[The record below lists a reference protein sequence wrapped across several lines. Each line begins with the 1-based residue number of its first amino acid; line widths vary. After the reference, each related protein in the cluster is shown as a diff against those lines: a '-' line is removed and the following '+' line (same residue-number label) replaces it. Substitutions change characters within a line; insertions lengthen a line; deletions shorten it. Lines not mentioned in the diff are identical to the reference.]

1 MACSPISHRA
11 SRSSCETVHE
21 RRLPAP
27 SHLRATPALL
37 SPNRR
42 VLFDI
47 SRVPARTACIITTL
61 LGTLVVGACATLV
74 DEGHARECRS
84 VAAALEPEGSKIT
97 ILRSAP
103 GEVSNSIRV
112 DYRAEGEARSQ
123 LRHVLCRFGGT
134 EAETSRDTL
143 IGVDTAQGPIGEAQL
158 LFLRRFYLEAPGEPP
173 PDPGASGAGSLVT
186 LPAPFA
192 LALQQLVAALP
203 SAAIYGLLASS
214 YALIHGLVGRVVFG
228 FGDLAALGGYATLTG
243 LALGAV
249 SSSPLA
255 LAVGFLLALLV
266 SASYGVAAGR
276 FAVLPAL
283 RAKGQAVVIATV
295 GLMIALA
302 EYSRLTIPRSL
313 VWAPPLLASPIA
325 LVRAPN
331 FIVTVTPMQMLSA
344 LIGLIGAL
352 CLLGYQRWSA
362 FGRQWRAVSQDE
374 IAASMLGVDRDR
386 VFTQSFA
393 IAAGLAGLSG
403 YVLTVHFGQT
413 GYAYGFTL
421 GLKALVGAVLG
432 GIGSIGAAF
441 AGGVILAFGE
451 AGWSA
456 LFSVDS
462 RDLAVYSL
470 LAILFIFRPYGIFG
484 RRPDSPSLS

>member
-1 MACSPISHRA
+1 VFS
-11 SRSSCETVHE
+11 
-21 RRLPAP
+21 
-27 SHLRATPALL
+27 
-37 SPNRR
+37 
-42 VLFDI
+42 
-47 SRVPARTACIITTL
+47 TL
-61 LGTLVVGACATLV
+61 MPGACATLV

-84 VAAALEPEGSKIT
+84 VVAAIEAPDAKIT
-97 ILRSAP
+97 VLHSAA
-103 GEVSNSIRV
+103 GEPTNSIRV
-112 DYRAEGEARSQ
+112 DYKIDGVGHSE
-123 LRHVLCRFGGT
+123 LRHVLCRFGGA
-134 EAETSRDTL
+134 EAQAGRDAL
-143 IGVDTAQGPIGEAQL
+143 IGVDTAQGPLGEAQL
-158 LFLRRFYLEAPGEPP
+158 LFLRRFYLETPGEPP
-173 PDPGASGAGSLVT
+173 PDPGASARASLVV
-186 LPAPFA
+186 LPSSLA
-192 LALQQLVAALP
+192 LALQQLIAALP

-249 SSSPLA
+249 AGSPFALGLGFVLA
-255 LAVGFLLALLV
+255 LGV
-266 SASYGVAAGR
+266 SASYGAAAGR

-313 VWAPPLLASPIA
+313 IWAPPLLASPIA
-325 LVRAPN
+325 LVRAQN
-331 FIVTVTPMQMLSA
+331 FVVTVTPMQMISA
-344 LIGLIGAL
+344 AIGLIGAL
-352 CLLGYQRWSA
+352 CLLAYQRWSV
-362 FGRQWRAVSQDE
+362 FGREWRAVSQDE
-374 IAASMLGVDRDR
+374 IAAAMLGIDRDR

-393 IAAGLAGLSG
+393 IAAALAGLSG

-441 AGGVILAFGE
+441 AGGVILAFSE
-451 AGWSA
+451 AAWSA

>member
-1 MACSPISHRA
+1 
-11 SRSSCETVHE
+11 
-21 RRLPAP
+21 
-27 SHLRATPALL
+27 
-37 SPNRR
+37 
-42 VLFDI
+42 
-47 SRVPARTACIITTL
+47 
-61 LGTLVVGACATLV
+61 
-74 DEGHARECRS
+74 
-84 VAAALEPEGSKIT
+84 
-97 ILRSAP
+97 
-103 GEVSNSIRV
+103 
-112 DYRAEGEARSQ
+112 
-123 LRHVLCRFGGT
+123 
-134 EAETSRDTL
+134 
-143 IGVDTAQGPIGEAQL
+143 GEAQL
-158 LFLRRFYLEAPGEPP
+158 LFLRRFYLEAPSEVP
-173 PDPGASGAGSLVT
+173 PDPGASGTASLLV
-186 LPAPFA
+186 LPANFA

-249 SSSPLA
+249 AGSPIA
-255 LAVGFLLALLV
+255 LGVGFILAIWV
-266 SASYGVAAGR
+266 NDSYGIAEGR

-302 EYSRLTIPRSL
+302 EYSRLTVPHSL
-313 VWAPPLLASPIA
+313 IWAPPLLSSPIA
-325 LVRAPN
+325 LVRAQN
-331 FIVTVTPMQMLSA
+331 FVVTVTPMQMLSA
-344 LIGLIGAL
+344 GIGLMGAF
-352 CLLGYQRWSA
+352 CLLAYQRWSV
-362 FGRQWRAVSQDE
+362 FGREWRAVSQDE
-374 IAASMLGVDRDR
+374 IAAAMLGIDRDR

-393 IAAGLAGLSG
+393 IAAALAGLSG

-441 AGGVILAFGE
+441 AGGVILAFSE
-451 AGWSA
+451 SAWSA

>member
-1 MACSPISHRA
+1 
-11 SRSSCETVHE
+11 
-21 RRLPAP
+21 
-27 SHLRATPALL
+27 
-37 SPNRR
+37 
-42 VLFDI
+42 
-47 SRVPARTACIITTL
+47 
-61 LGTLVVGACATLV
+61 
-74 DEGHARECRS
+74 
-84 VAAALEPEGSKIT
+84 
-97 ILRSAP
+97 
-103 GEVSNSIRV
+103 
-112 DYRAEGEARSQ
+112 
-123 LRHVLCRFGGT
+123 VLCRFGGAQG
-134 EAETSRDTL
+134 EPGPDTL
-143 IGVDTAQGPIGEAQL
+143 IGVDTAQGPLGEAQL
-158 LFLRRFYLEAPGEPP
+158 LFLRRFYLETPGEPP
-173 PDPGASGAGSLVT
+173 PDPGATGTASLVT
-186 LPAPFA
+186 LPASFA
-192 LALQQLVAALP
+192 LALQQVLAALP

-243 LALGAV
+243 LALGAAAG
-249 SSSPLA
+249 SPFA
-255 LAVGFLLALLV
+255 LGAGFLLALGV

-302 EYSRLTIPRSL
+302 EYSRLTMPRSL
-313 VWAPPLLASPIA
+313 IWAPPLLASPIGLA
-325 LVRAPN
+325 RART

-344 LIGLIGAL
+344 AIGLAGAL
-352 CLLGYQRWSA
+352 CLLAYQRWSA
-362 FGRQWRAVSQDE
+362 FGREWRAVSQDE
-374 IAASMLGVDRDR
+374 IAASMLGIDRDR

-393 IAAGLAGLSG
+393 IAAGLAGLAG

-441 AGGVILAFGE
+441 AGGVILAFSE

-456 LFSVDS
+456 MFSVDS

>member
-1 MACSPISHRA
+1 MA
-11 SRSSCETVHE
+11 V
-21 RRLPAP
+21 
-27 SHLRATPALL
+27 
-37 SPNRR
+37 
-42 VLFDI
+42 
-47 SRVPARTACIITTL
+47 TATL
-61 LGTLVVGACATLV
+61 LASACATLV

-84 VAAALEPEGSKIT
+84 LVAAIEAPDAKIT
-97 ILRSAP
+97 ILRTAA
-103 GEVSNSIRV
+103 GEPQNSVRV
-112 DYRAEGEARSQ
+112 DYRLDGSEISQ
-123 LRHVLCRFGGT
+123 LRHVVCRFG
-134 EAETSRDTL
+134 AENAELGRDTL
-143 IGVDTAQGPIGEAQL
+143 IGVDTAQGPLGEAQL
-158 LFLRRFYLEAPGEPP
+158 LFLRRFYLDAPGEPP
-173 PDPGASGAGSLVT
+173 PDPGASGTVSLLT
-186 LPAPFA
+186 LPTSFA

-249 SSSPLA
+249 AGSPLA
-255 LAVGFLLALLV
+255 LIAGFVLALGV
-266 SASYGVAAGR
+266 SASYGIAAGR

-295 GLMIALA
+295 GMMIALA
-302 EYSRLTIPRSL
+302 EYSRLTVPRSL
-313 VWAPPLLASPIA
+313 IWAPPLLSSPIA
-325 LVRAPN
+325 LVRAQT
-331 FIVTVTPMQMLSA
+331 FVVTVTPMQMLSA
-344 LIGLIGAL
+344 AIGLFGAL
-352 CLLGYQRWSA
+352 CLLAYQRWST
-362 FGRQWRAVSQDE
+362 FGREWRAVSQDE
-374 IAASMLGVDRDR
+374 IAAAMLGIDRDR
-386 VFTQSFA
+386 VFTHSFA
-393 IAAGLAGLSG
+393 IAAALAGLSG

-441 AGGVILAFGE
+441 AGGVILAFSE
-451 AGWSA
+451 AAWSA

-484 RRPDSPSLS
+484 RRPDSPSLN

>member
-1 MACSPISHRA
+1 VRQAAPLPDAGARLEGISLPSLRSTRA
-11 SRSSCETVHE
+11 I
-21 RRLPAP
+21 AG
-27 SHLRATPALL
+27 ALVAL
-37 SPNRR
+37 SAA
-42 VLFDI
+42 
-47 SRVPARTACIITTL
+47 S
-61 LGTLVVGACATLV
+61 CATLV

-84 VAAALEPEGSKIT
+84 TVAVIEAQDAKIT
-97 ILRSAP
+97 ILRSVAGKTP
-103 GEVSNSIRV
+103 NSVRV
-112 DYRAEGEARSQ
+112 YYRKDIDGRSES
-123 LRHVLCRFGGT
+123 RHVICRFGEVDHESG
-134 EAETSRDTL
+134 RDVL
-143 IGVDTAQGPIGEAQL
+143 SGVDTWQGPLGEPQI
-158 LFLRRFYLEAPGEPP
+158 LFLRRFYLELPGEPP
-173 PDPGASGAGSLVT
+173 PDPGATGPASLVV
-186 LPAPFA
+186 LPASLA

-249 SSSPLA
+249 AGSPLA
-255 LAVGFLLALLV
+255 LGAGFVLALGV

-295 GLMIALA
+295 GLMLALA
-302 EYSRLTIPRSL
+302 EYSRLTIPHSL
-313 VWAPPLLASPIA
+313 IWAPPLLASPIA
-325 LVRAPN
+325 LVRARN
-331 FIVTVTPMQMLSA
+331 FVVTVTPMQMLSA
-344 LIGLIGAL
+344 AIGLAGAL
-352 CLLGYQRWSA
+352 SLLAYQRWSA
-362 FGRQWRAVSQDE
+362 FGRAWRAVSQDE
-374 IAASMLGVDRDR
+374 VAASMFGIDRDR

-393 IAAGLAGLSG
+393 IAAALAGLSG

-441 AGGVILAFGE
+441 AGGVILAFSE

-456 LFSVDS
+456 VFSVDS

-484 RRPDSPSLS
+484 RRPDSPSLN

>member
-1 MACSPISHRA
+1 
-11 SRSSCETVHE
+11 
-21 RRLPAP
+21 
-27 SHLRATPALL
+27 
-37 SPNRR
+37 
-42 VLFDI
+42 
-47 SRVPARTACIITTL
+47 
-61 LGTLVVGACATLV
+61 
-74 DEGHARECRS
+74 
-84 VAAALEPEGSKIT
+84 
-97 ILRSAP
+97 
-103 GEVSNSIRV
+103 
-112 DYRAEGEARSQ
+112 
-123 LRHVLCRFGGT
+123 
-134 EAETSRDTL
+134 
-143 IGVDTAQGPIGEAQL
+143 
-158 LFLRRFYLEAPGEPP
+158 
-173 PDPGASGAGSLVT
+173 
-186 LPAPFA
+186 
-192 LALQQLVAALP
+192 
-203 SAAIYGLLASS
+203 
-214 YALIHGLVGRVVFG
+214 
-228 FGDLAALGGYATLTG
+228 
-243 LALGAV
+243 
-249 SSSPLA
+249 
-255 LAVGFLLALLV
+255 
-266 SASYGVAAGR
+266 
-276 FAVLPAL
+276 
-283 RAKGQAVVIATV
+283 
-295 GLMIALA
+295 
-302 EYSRLTIPRSL
+302 
-313 VWAPPLLASPIA
+313 
-325 LVRAPN
+325 
-331 FIVTVTPMQMLSA
+331 MQMLSA

>member
-1 MACSPISHRA
+1 MRRALTFSLGRTGFDATSHSGKRA
-11 SRSSCETVHE
+11 VCA
-21 RRLPAP
+21 LAG
-27 SHLRATPALL
+27 ATA
-37 SPNRR
+37 
-42 VLFDI
+42 
-47 SRVPARTACIITTL
+47 TL
-61 LGTLVVGACATLV
+61 LASACATLV

-84 VAAALEPEGSKIT
+84 VVAAIEAPDAKIT
-97 ILRSAP
+97 ILRSAV
-103 GEVSNSIRV
+103 GEAANSVSV
-112 DYRAEGEARSQ
+112 DYRLVRASTSQ
-123 LRHVLCRFGGT
+123 LRHVVCRFG
-134 EAETSRDTL
+134 EANAEPGRDILT
-143 IGVDTAQGPIGEAQL
+143 GVETAQGPLGEAQL
-158 LFLRRFYLEAPGEPP
+158 LFLRRFYLEAPGEVP
-173 PDPGASGAGSLVT
+173 PDPGASGTASLLV
-186 LPAPFA
+186 LPANFA

-249 SSSPLA
+249 ASSPIALGVGFILA
-255 LAVGFLLALLV
+255 LWV
-266 SASYGVAAGR
+266 SASYGIAAGR

-302 EYSRLTIPRSL
+302 EYSRLTVPHSL
-313 VWAPPLLASPIA
+313 IWAPPLLSSPIA
-325 LVRAPN
+325 LVRAQN
-331 FIVTVTPMQMLSA
+331 FVVTVTPMQMLSA
-344 LIGLIGAL
+344 GIGLMGAF
-352 CLLGYQRWSA
+352 CLLAYQRWSV
-362 FGRQWRAVSQDE
+362 FGREWRAVSQDE
-374 IAASMLGVDRDR
+374 IAAAMLGIDRDR

-393 IAAGLAGLSG
+393 IAAALAGLSG

-441 AGGVILAFGE
+441 AGGVILAFSE
-451 AGWSA
+451 SAWSA

>member
-1 MACSPISHRA
+1 
-11 SRSSCETVHE
+11 
-21 RRLPAP
+21 
-27 SHLRATPALL
+27 
-37 SPNRR
+37 
-42 VLFDI
+42 
-47 SRVPARTACIITTL
+47 
-61 LGTLVVGACATLV
+61 
-74 DEGHARECRS
+74 
-84 VAAALEPEGSKIT
+84 
-97 ILRSAP
+97 
-103 GEVSNSIRV
+103 
-112 DYRAEGEARSQ
+112 
-123 LRHVLCRFGGT
+123 
-134 EAETSRDTL
+134 
-143 IGVDTAQGPIGEAQL
+143 
-158 LFLRRFYLEAPGEPP
+158 
-173 PDPGASGAGSLVT
+173 
-186 LPAPFA
+186 

-249 SSSPLA
+249 AGSPFA
-255 LAVGFLLALLV
+255 LGAGFLLALGV

-302 EYSRLTIPRSL
+302 EYSRLTMPRSL
-313 VWAPPLLASPIA
+313 IWAPPLLASPIA
-325 LVRAPN
+325 LARAQN

-344 LIGLIGAL
+344 AIGLVGAL
-352 CLLGYQRWSA
+352 CLLAYQRWSA

-393 IAAGLAGLSG
+393 IAAALAGLSG

-441 AGGVILAFGE
+441 AGGVILAFSE

>member
-1 MACSPISHRA
+1 M
-11 SRSSCETVHE
+11 V
-21 RRLPAP
+21 
-27 SHLRATPALL
+27 
-37 SPNRR
+37 
-42 VLFDI
+42 
-47 SRVPARTACIITTL
+47 
-61 LGTLVVGACATLV
+61 GMVGALMLGSCATLV
-74 DEGHARECRS
+74 DEGHARECRA
-84 VAAALEPEGSKIT
+84 VVAALEVPGAKIT
-97 ILRSAP
+97 ILRSAS
-103 GEVSNSIRV
+103 GETINSIRV
-112 DYRAEGEARSQ
+112 DYRILGDGRSE
-123 LRHVLCRFGGT
+123 LRHVLCRFGGAQG
-134 EAETSRDTL
+134 EPGRDTL
-143 IGVDTAQGPIGEAQL
+143 IGVDTAQGPLGEAQL
-158 LFLRRFYLEAPGEPP
+158 LFLRRFYLETPGEPP
-173 PDPGASGAGSLVT
+173 PDPGTTGTASLVT
-186 LPAPFA
+186 LPASFA
-192 LALQQLVAALP
+192 LALQQLLAALP

-243 LALGAV
+243 LALGAAAG
-249 SSSPLA
+249 SPFA
-255 LAVGFLLALLV
+255 LGAGFLLALGV

-302 EYSRLTIPRSL
+302 EYSRLTMPRSL
-313 VWAPPLLASPIA
+313 IWAPPLLASPIGLA
-325 LVRAPN
+325 RART

-344 LIGLIGAL
+344 AIGLAGAL
-352 CLLGYQRWSA
+352 CLLAYQRWSA
-362 FGRQWRAVSQDE
+362 FGREWRAVSQDE
-374 IAASMLGVDRDR
+374 IAASMLGIDRDR

-393 IAAGLAGLSG
+393 IAAGLAGLAG

-441 AGGVILAFGE
+441 AGGVILAFSE

-456 LFSVDS
+456 MFSVDS